1 MFIKWQLLTALLN
14 STSNSLLCSTPSCF
28 IWGHAG
34 HTQQD
39 TVPHSKM
46 LFLMRKWS
54 CLYWFYHKQ
63 CTHVP
68 SYQNV
73 PCKDLQTCPDKTE
86 LSKCYLQATTLTSDH
101 VSRSQI
107 GTCSFRPALPDNHGH
122 YSDTL
127 RSSLLFFPFWILEQS
142 YELTRK
148 TSMKLLVGQR
158 HVTGFHAVWV
168 TVAQWPALSG
178 FAALW
183 PALPLSQV
191 NCETI
196 KNHQPCPNSKGLSNL
211 H

>member
-1 MFIKWQLLTALLN
+1 MLAIHSRIQ
-14 STSNSLLCSTPSCF
+14 S
-28 IWGHAG
+28 H
-34 HTQQD
+34 
-39 TVPHSKM
+39 HSKM

-86 LSKCYLQATTLTSDH
+86 LSKCYLQATTLTSDR

-127 RSSLLFFPFWILEQS
+127 RSSLLSFPFWILEQS

-148 TSMKLLVGQR
+148 TSMKLLVGQ
-158 HVTGFHAVWV
+158 
-168 TVAQWPALSG
+168 
-178 FAALW
+178 
-183 PALPLSQV
+183 
-191 NCETI
+191 
-196 KNHQPCPNSKGLSNL
+196 QPCPWLSCCVSHGGPVTCAVRFWCPLTCTAAFTGELWNNQEPPTMP
-211 H
+211 